1 MSKQIIYLLTV
12 IIPFSAIA
20 NDIELDGK
28 LNESLWQNATVYN
41 DFYQVEPATLE
52 VNQNKVEA
60 KVFSTDQGIYV
71 GITNFQTSDERKKQY
86 NLQDAFIQ
94 ADANTVVIDFAGDGS
109 GAYLFSLGLGG
120 GIKDAVLTPQ
130 LTTDYDWD
138 GAWQYG
144 IYEAE
149 NYWSSEIYI
158 PWHSVSFRAST
169 DTQGYANIGVS
180 IQLQEL
186 AKNHTY
192 SSQKQTTSQSDYYLN
207 MPKIRAK
214 TPAEQ
219 QFIFVPY
226 LTQQQD
232 FVQNQANTDIG
243 FDFAYKPNQHQKIS
257 LAVNP
262 DFGQVDSDELV
273 VNYSAVETLLTD
285 KRPFFTQDISVF
297 NVQAAQDTKLI
308 HTRRIGAG
316 SDDGSEIITPIDA
329 ALRFVHQ
336 GKNIQLGAFAVHE
349 NNLDS
354 GAGKDF
360 AAARMKYRTNTW
372 QTGLLATHVDRPW
385 LDRQG
390 QTLTW
395 DSQYQS
401 QTWSFQSA
409 LFLSDIKDLNEANQ
423 GYGLSGN
430 AKYQINPNIDISA
443 SYLRLDDNFDNSDLG
458 YLKRNN
464 WRVANLN
471 YNHAVNLSGA
481 HISRIK
487 HTANASHETND
498 AGLKLRAMQK
508 YHANF
513 LLNNGA
519 QFETSLTYLTSGWE
533 DNLRQDIEH
542 FHYPAGLGTR
552 IMYMSPYT
560 GWFSWAASYQRDE
573 EGIDGNANQFAIDM
587 TLMPHPNWS
596 IKFNNFFRTGDG
608 WLIGTGPNQVSQYDR
623 DFFMNYINVS
633 GLLMENL
640 ELSANFQWAVLE
652 AETKDVYQVN
662 NHQLEPLP
670 NVDTSLEDKRFSFQF
685 KLRYKMGAYSDIY
698 LVYARGGVDASQR
711 HDIGS
716 ESWFRSLDNM
726 WQQPSNSLLTAKIR
740 YLF

>member
-71 GITNFQTSDERKKQY
+71 GITNFQTNDERKKQY

-169 DTQGYANIGVS
+169 DAQGYANIGVS

-232 FVQNQANTDIG
+232 FVQDQANTDIG

-329 ALRFVHQ
+329 ALRFLHQ
-336 GKNIQLGAFAVHE
+336 GENIQLGAFAVHE
-349 NNLDS
+349 NSLDS

-487 HTANASHETND
+487 HTASASHETND

-698 LVYARGGVDASQR
+698 LVYGRGGVDASQR